1 MAVVVVAEMESG
13 DQDFYDKVTAK
24 AMPGGDQLPEGGR
37 VHIAGPHGNGWRVI
51 TVWDSEDQFHA
62 FRNEKLI
69 PAIREVLGEEGVA
82 PNISAEQVYRL
93 ITA

>member
-1 MAVVVVAEMESG
+1 MAVVVVAEMENG
-13 DQDFYDKVTAK
+13 DQEFYDNVTAK
-24 AMPGGDQLPEGGR
+24 VMPGGDQLPDGGK
-37 VHIAGPHGNGWRVI
+37 VHIAGPSGDGWRVI
-51 TVWDSEDQFHA
+51 TVWDTEEQFHQ

-82 PNISAEQVYRL
+82 PNISAEPVYRL